1 LEGEQRLLTTLIHW
15 NNLRGIWVCLR
26 RDKVL
31 KRGDANL
38 AGAETKGVKPKPMI
52 SVYNV
57 YEYPAAADTKS
68 PPQPKK

>member
-1 LEGEQRLLTTLIHW
+1 
-15 NNLRGIWVCLR
+15 
-26 RDKVL
+26 VL